1 MKELIVSFAK
11 CISPKFQTVHLEYKV
26 NLTPRFNKGNFVFE
40 KLNSLVQ
47 ENENY
52 YKELLES
59 FTIHLDKISEIK
71 EHSQETN
78 EDLPTWNNGYFPG
91 MDIINL
97 YGVIAHLKPKQILE
111 IGSGNSTKVARKAIR
126 ENGLSTKITSI
137 DPFPRAN
144 IDHLSDTVI
153 RLALE
158 EVTQIGNLV
167 STLEAGDILFIDN
180 SHRSLPNS
188 DVTICFL
195 ELLPQLKKGVIVH
208 VHDIYIPFEYPQYMC
223 DRLYNEQYFLAS
235 MLMNNPDRYKTI
247 LPNYYIYQN
256 TDLQGVLAP
265 FWKLPGMQNVEKH
278 GGSYWLRIEE

>member
-1 MKELIVSFAK
+1 MNNNIASFAK
-11 CISPKFQTVHLEYKV
+11 WLSPKFQTVHLEYKV
-26 NLTPRFNKGNFVFE
+26 NLIPRFKEGNYVFE
-40 KLNSLVQ
+40 KLNSSVRVNDESYRSL
-47 ENENY
+47 
-52 YKELLES
+52 LLE
-59 FTIHLDKISEIK
+59 FTQHVDKISEIK
-71 EHSQETN
+71 DHSQETN

-97 YGVIAHLKPKQILE
+97 YGIIAHFKPQQILE

-153 RLALE
+153 RLPLE
-158 EVTQIGNLV
+158 EVSQIGELV
-167 STLEAGDILFIDN
+167 KALEAGDILFIDN
-180 SHRSLPNS
+180 SHRALPNS

-235 MLMNNPDRYKTI
+235 MLLNNPQRYKTL
-247 LPNYYIYQN
+247 LPNFYIHQN
-256 TDLQGVLAP
+256 TDLQGFLTP
-265 FWKLPGMQNVEKH
+265 FWNLPSMQNVEKH
-278 GGSYWLRIEE
+278 GGSYWLTIEE

>member
-1 MKELIVSFAK
+1 MKKNLVSFAK
-11 CISPKFQTVHLEYKV
+11 WLSPKFQTVHLEYKV
-26 NLTPRFNKGNFVFE
+26 NPIPRFKKGNFVFE
-40 KLNSLVQ
+40 KLNELVK

-52 YKELLES
+52 YRELLES

-97 YGVIAHLKPKQILE
+97 YGVIAHFKPKQILE

-126 ENGLSTKITSI
+126 ENGLPTKITSI

-153 RLALE
+153 RHPLE
-158 EVTQIGNLV
+158 EVAQIGNLV

-265 FWKLPGMQNVEKH
+265 FWKLPVMQNVEKH

>member
-1 MKELIVSFAK
+1 MKKSLVSLAK
-11 CISPKFQTVHLEYKV
+11 WLSPKFQTVHLEYKV
-26 NLTPRFNKGNFVFE
+26 NLIPRFKEGNFVFE
-40 KLNSLVQ
+40 KLNALVK
-47 ENENY
+47 ENDSRY
-52 YKELLES
+52 RALLTE
-59 FTIHLDKISEIK
+59 FTRYRDKISEIK
-71 EHSQETN
+71 DHSQETN

-97 YGVIAHLKPKQILE
+97 YGIIAHFQPKKILE

-126 ENGLSTKITSI
+126 ENELSTKITSI

-153 RLALE
+153 RLPLE
-158 EVTQIGNLV
+158 EVVDIDALI
-167 STLEAGDILFIDN
+167 SSLDSGDILFIDN
-180 SHRSLPNS
+180 SHRALPNS

-235 MLMNNPDRYKTI
+235 MLLNNPHRYKTL
-247 LPNYYIYQN
+247 LPNFYIHQT
-256 TDLQGVLAP
+256 TDLHSVLNP
-265 FWKLPGMQNVEKH
+265 FWSLPTMQNVEKH
-278 GGSYWLRIEE
+278 GGSYWLTIEE